1 MDTHSNVVNKKRERK
16 GANERGEVMGKLSS
30 LGFAALATAGAPEPG
45 ARENG
50 QAEFTIR
57 QMAQRYCVSLRTL
70 RFYESRGLLTP
81 RRESNLRFYGAAD
94 RTRMEMILQGK
105 KLGFTLTEIS
115 DLVSCAGAN
124 NKGDI
129 EERLGPQQIVNQ
141 IGYLERQR
149 DQIDTAIQRLRATR
163 GSLAHSAA

>member
-1 MDTHSNVVNKKRERK
+1 
-16 GANERGEVMGKLSS
+16 MGKLSS
-30 LGFAALATAGAPEPG
+30 LSFSTLAAGSAPEERVG
-45 ARENG
+45 ENG
-50 QAEFTIR
+50 QTEFTIR
-57 QMAQRYCVSLRTL
+57 QMAQHFGVSLRTL

-94 RTRMEMILQGK
+94 RTRMEMIQQGK

-115 DLVSCAGAN
+115 DLMGGAGAN
-124 NKGDI
+124 DNIDL

-149 DQIDTAIQRLRATR
+149 DQIDTALQRLRVTQ
-163 GSLAHSAA
+163 GHLSQGAA